1 MVGRVMIV
9 LSQHAQSSDGDD
21 NEMLALLILTDIG
34 LFTLA
39 GVLLGRSSLLLVPL
53 TTGY

>member
-1 MVGRVMIV
+1 MIGRIMII
-9 LSQHAQSSDGDD
+9 LSQHAQSSDSDD

-34 LFTLA
+34 LYTFA
-39 GVLLGRSSLLLVPL
+39 GVLLGRSSPFFLPL